1 MFRHRLVLKIIAVP
15 SIIVVTIT
23 KWILTFF
30 CITISIVLN
39 LAGVIFLAGAALSYL
54 MGLASGKEAVM
65 MAVVGFVMFLI
76 PKIGG
81 LCVGLL
87 EAVSTFLANFLRS

>member
-1 MFRHRLVLKIIAVP
+1 MFRHRLILKIIAVP

-23 KWILTFF
+23 KWILMFF

-39 LAGVIFLAGAALSYL
+39 LGGVIFLAGAALSYL

-65 MAVVGFVMFLI
+65 MAVVGFAMFLI
-76 PKIGG
+76 PKVGA
-81 LCVGLL
+81 LCIGLL
-87 EAVSTFLANFLRS
+87 AHASAFLVNFLRS

>member
-1 MFRHRLVLKIIAVP
+1 MFRHRLILKIIAVP

-23 KWILTFF
+23 KWILMFF

-39 LAGVIFLAGAALSYL
+39 LAGVIFLAGAVLSYL

-81 LCVGLL
+81 LCIGLL
-87 EAVSTFLANFLRS
+87 AHISVFLVNFFRS